1 MKVNLRKIGAIVAG
15 ATILASSVAFA
26 GLSFQNTVLVNEN
39 GAPQVK
45 VVVGEKAMASD
56 GVAAANIAAKIANE
70 AFKTQKLTAQI
81 KGSASCTSGA
91 GAGTCTVSDKKVTL
105 ELTSPGAG
113 TGEAYTLSTLIGD
126 DVDRVLLDR
135 GTNSLSGTGYTYGS
149 DTTDTSNPFT
159 NGGTSKL
166 TSAPDYQKIYKI
178 DSSMFNAL
186 GSDPVEDAYA
196 GKVYTETQNMWIA
209 GYTQY
214 GSSDDQVVAPLQL
227 VAYTLKFKGATDDL
241 GIQKCT
247 TPQNTSWYAY
257 CTASTDSDYLTSTH
271 KVSVNFLGEKWFISE
286 MSPPTDSTT
295 SEATVTP
302 GGYVKLAKESHQ
314 GIVNVGDEGFD
325 MGDVKIVLDD
335 LEAHGETTSAIISV
349 VDKATGE
356 SIKKDKA
363 NAGVTKEISAGGK
376 NYKIH
381 VYKIAPGYTY
391 GAKWVDMAVYSEELK
406 VQDGQK
412 LDPDKDDNKYWKVS
426 LGWKN
431 KGASSTDWLPD
442 TLRSIILY
450 TSNTESL
457 IPNSGTLRK
466 GEFVPIVQA
475 PTKWKLTYSGL
486 STVEYDALNF
496 RLYRDADKTNLNK
509 VYVTGT
515 STWEYCN
522 LTKPYVYVTSEK
534 SGAFTASTTDSTANN
549 VGSATS
555 SKFYAA
561 IGGVTCNTTANG
573 LYAGSILMPQ
583 SSTSDDYW
591 VLLNHTADT
600 VGSSNV
606 TYSLVGD
613 QMTWAAG
620 GLITLLNYS
629 EVNTSAHVMRTLN
642 NVSGETWS
650 SAHTSKVDWIFGI
663 SEKAT
668 DAYDNVS
675 KMFFGV
681 DVGAGTD
688 ATFNFDDNTNG
699 QNTGWGGSTA
709 SGIQYFKKDYVYY
722 VKAGPKGTGNSTMEE
737 GLVTDRGSKFV
748 SMDDEQVR
756 FNMAKS
762 IAKAQFVLAASEST
776 ATTDSV
782 TKILGIGDET
792 SVSGVKIKVKDIT
805 EKVGACAVGT
815 GVTPSCTIDST
826 GVSATIMPDDVA
838 ELSAAVQYPLTTSLV
853 VLDKDAVDT
862 DTVVTVGGPVVN
874 TVTKSVLEGSGVDFA
889 VTPKVVKEVIAN
901 KKIVVA
907 GLTAEDTLA
916 AAQDFIAAVKKV

>member
-26 GLSFQNTVLVNEN
+26 GLSFGNTVLVNDN

-70 AFKTQKLTAQI
+70 AFKSTKLTAQVVGEATCSA
-81 KGSASCTSGA
+81 GS

-105 ELTSPGAG
+105 EITSPGAG
-113 TGEAYTLSTLIGD
+113 TGASYTLSTLIGD
-126 DVDRVLLDR
+126 DIDRVLLDR
-135 GTNSLSGTGYTYGS
+135 GTNSLSSSGYTYGA

-159 NGGTSKL
+159 DGSSTKL
-166 TSAPDYQKIYKI
+166 TSAPDYTKIYKI
-178 DSSMFNAL
+178 DGSMFNAL
-186 GSDPVEDAYA
+186 NSEPVEDGYA
-196 GKVYTETQNMWIA
+196 GKTYTETQNIWLN
-209 GYTQY
+209 GYTHY
-214 GSSDDQVVAPLQL
+214 GSSDDQVVAPMQL
-227 VAYTLKFKGATDDL
+227 VAYTLKFKGASDDL

-257 CTASTDSDYLTSTH
+257 CTSSSDSDYLTSTH
-271 KVSVNFLGEKWFISE
+271 KVSVTFLGQQWFISE
-286 MSPPTDSTT
+286 MSPPTTSTT
-295 SEATVTP
+295 SESTVTP
-302 GGYVKLAKESHQ
+302 GGYVKLAKESHS

-325 MGDVKIVLDD
+325 LGDVRIVLDD
-335 LEAHGETTSAIISV
+335 LEAHGDTTSSIISI

-363 NAGVTKEISAGGK
+363 NVGITKEINAGGK
-376 NYKIH
+376 NYKVH

-391 GAKWVDMAVYSEELK
+391 GAKWVDMAVYSDELK
-406 VQDGQK
+406 LQDGQK

-426 LGWKN
+426 VGWKN
-431 KGASSTDWLPD
+431 KGASSSDWMPD
-442 TLRSIILY
+442 SLRTIILY

-457 IPNSGTLRK
+457 IPNSGTMRK

-475 PTKWKLTYSGL
+475 PAQWKLTYSGL

-509 VYVTGT
+509 VYVRDTT
-515 STWEYCN
+515 NWEYCN
-522 LTKPYVYVTSEK
+522 LTKPYLYVTSEK
-534 SGAFTASTTDSTANN
+534 SSAFTATTTDSTVNN

-555 SKFYAA
+555 SKFYVAL
-561 IGGVTCNTTANG
+561 GGVVCNTTAFN
-573 LYAGSILMPQ
+573 LYAGSVLMPQ

-591 VLLNHTADT
+591 VLLNHTSKT

-613 QMTWAAG
+613 QMTWGTG
-620 GLITLLNYS
+620 GLLTFMNVTEADRS
-629 EVNTSAHVMRTLN
+629 WVNGTALT
-642 NVSGETWS
+642 NVTGVNWLGTNT
-650 SAHTSKVDWIFGI
+650 AKVDWIIGM

-668 DAYDNVS
+668 DAYDNTS
-675 KMFFGV
+675 KIFFGV
-681 DVGAGTD
+681 DSGSGSD
-688 ATFNFDDNTNG
+688 ATFNFDDNSNG
-699 QNTGWGGSTA
+699 QGSISTA
-709 SGIQYFKKDYVYY
+709 TAIQYFKKDYVYY
-722 VKAGPKGTGNSTMEE
+722 VKAGPKGTGNSTMKE

-762 IAKAQFVLAASEST
+762 IARAQFLLAASDST
-776 ATTDSV
+776 DTTDSI
-782 TKILGIGDET
+782 TKIMAEGDET
-792 SVSGVKIKVKDIT
+792 TVGGVKIKVKSID

-815 GVTPSCTIDST
+815 GTTPACTVDST

-838 ELSAAVQYPLTTSLV
+838 ELSAVVPYQLTTSLV

-862 DTVVTVGGPVVN
+862 DTVITVGGPVVN
-874 TVTKSVLEGSGVDFA
+874 TVTKSVLEGSGVDFTA
-889 VTPKVVKEVIAN
+889 TPKVVKEVVAG

-907 GLTAEDTLA
+907 GLTAEDTLSA
-916 AAQDFIAAVKKV
+916 AADFIAAVKKA